1 MTERPAAARG
11 RYAVDLHLIGA
22 TVLAVVVF
30 IACLFGLAAYVDG
43 LARERAEAQVGNAV
57 QGRIQEIADRLPPQL
72 DWDEAMAHL
81 DNEYDPAWAAAN
93 IGHYFCETRGFKLA
107 YILDSENAPLFAME
121 DDVELEK
128 AAYDKYREAVAPLI
142 AKVRAQE
149 AARGP
154 FVNKVTSG
162 GDISTPIQATAVS
175 RIGSAVVVL
184 SATLVQPD
192 HGTAMPRGPRSP
204 IVLAGLPLDAAFLKV
219 VADRLLLDDVEFLA
233 PGGPA
238 SAWVDLSDSTG
249 RPLGRVAWTPER
261 PGAYLLT
268 VGFLPIL
275 LAVALPC
282 ALYFHSR
289 RTSRKLAAAIT
300 ELSEARDAAD
310 AAREIA
316 ESANRVKGEFLAN
329 MSHEVRTP
337 MNGIIGMN
345 SLLLRTT
352 LTDEQRRYAET
363 VQQSSESLLTVLNDV
378 LDVAKLDDG
387 RVQLEDIDF
396 DLVGTVESTV
406 TLLAS
411 KAFEK
416 KIELAAYVDP
426 KVRGYYRGDPN
437 RLRQVLLNLIGNGI
451 KFTEK
456 GGVSVEVSRVREQV
470 GGPIAWARF
479 DVKDTGIGIPEEAR
493 DKLFQKFT
501 QVDSSTTRRY
511 GGTGLGLAICKQL
524 VELMGGTIGVESVAG
539 KGSHFFFELP
549 LAPPESVP
557 ADRGAM
563 IQLGGVRA
571 LVVDDIEMNREIVA
585 RQLRDFGMSADGIA
599 DPFYAVAELERG
611 AHNARP
617 YEIVFIDQMMPGM
630 TGETL
635 AMRLRALPALS
646 HLKLVLVSSAGPLG
660 RSGEARKL
668 FDVILD
674 KPMRQ
679 ADLLGCL
686 ARLFGGPPPP
696 RKPTADIIESEPA
709 SAGTPP
715 PSPPPLPSRRGLRIL
730 LAEDNAI
737 NRRVVLAWL
746 GKDEHEIVVVDN
758 GFEAVEA
765 VKARDFDVVLM
776 DVRMPVLDGV
786 EATKRIRDLPAP
798 KCDIRIIAL
807 TAHAMTGVRE
817 KLLAEGFDDF
827 LSKPIQPAL
836 LT

>member
-456 GGVSVEVSRVREQV
+456 GGVSFEEKIELAAYVDPKVRGYYRGDPNRLRQVLLNLIGNGIKFTEKGGVSVEVSRVREQV

-571 LVVDDIEMNREIVA
+571 LVVDDIE
-585 RQLRDFGMSADGIA
+585 
-599 DPFYAVAELERG
+599 
-611 AHNARP
+611 
-617 YEIVFIDQMMPGM
+617 
-630 TGETL
+630 
-635 AMRLRALPALS
+635 
-646 HLKLVLVSSAGPLG
+646 
-660 RSGEARKL
+660 
-668 FDVILD
+668 
-674 KPMRQ
+674 
-679 ADLLGCL
+679 
-686 ARLFGGPPPP
+686 
-696 RKPTADIIESEPA
+696 
-709 SAGTPP
+709 
-715 PSPPPLPSRRGLRIL
+715 
-730 LAEDNAI
+730 
-737 NRRVVLAWL
+737 
-746 GKDEHEIVVVDN
+746 
-758 GFEAVEA
+758 
-765 VKARDFDVVLM
+765 
-776 DVRMPVLDGV
+776 
-786 EATKRIRDLPAP
+786 
-798 KCDIRIIAL
+798 
-807 TAHAMTGVRE
+807 
-817 KLLAEGFDDF
+817 
-827 LSKPIQPAL
+827 
-836 LT
+836 